1 MYLHHLI
8 FAVVTWILLKSCS
21 AGLTT
26 VVLIGQELSTP
37 FLNTFLLLRA
47 YRGMGSLLTQGTFLL
62 FALLFFATRVF
73 MNSYGTFYFIR
84 EVYRNQS
91 SFAPSTLA
99 AMTAMERYA
108 VVVALIAGSA
118 MQIYWARTIAGKIY
132 GALSG
137 KPKEGKRKAA

>member
-1 MYLHHLI
+1 M
-8 FAVVTWILLKSCS
+8 VTWILLKSCS

-84 EVYRNQS
+84 EVSRTHTCRPR
-91 SFAPSTLA
+91 PSPYVKDQQPSHDGGRCTETKAHLA
-99 AMTAMERYA
+99 HQR
-108 VVVALIAGSA
+108 
-118 MQIYWARTIAGKIY
+118 WR
-132 GALSG
+132 
-137 KPKEGKRKAA
+137 P